1 MAKKGAKEP
10 TLPSPYEVFG
20 MRIQKIISSPKAQ
33 KNRMAVL
40 ERQEGDNPEFWERL
54 LEEIS
59 ENDNVTIA
67 HRDCGGVNV
76 FWTVSEED

>member
-1 MAKKGAKEP
+1 MAKKTAKEP
-10 TLPSPYEVFG
+10 ALPSPYEVFG

-33 KNRMAVL
+33 KDRMAVL
-40 ERQEGDNPEFWERL
+40 DRQEGDNPEFWERL

-76 FWTVSEED
+76 FWTVPEED

>member
-1 MAKKGAKEP
+1 MAKKAAKEP
-10 TLPSPYEVFG
+10 TLQSPYEVFG

-33 KNRMAVL
+33 KDRMAVL
-40 ERQEGDNPEFWERL
+40 NRQEDDNPEFWERL

-76 FWTVSEED
+76 FWTVPEED

>member
-20 MRIQKIISSPKAQ
+20 MRIQKIISSPKPQ
-33 KNRMAVL
+33 KNLMAVL
-40 ERQEGDNPEFWERL
+40 ERQEVDNPEFWERL

>member
-1 MAKKGAKEP
+1 MAKKPVKAP
-10 TLPSPYEVFG
+10 PLPSPYEIFG
-20 MRIQKIISSPKAQ
+20 TRIQKIISSPKAQ
-33 KNRMAVL
+33 KDRMAVL

>member
-1 MAKKGAKEP
+1 MSKKAATP
-10 TLPSPYEVFG
+10 PSPPTPYETFG

-33 KNRMAVL
+33 KEKMAVL

-67 HRDCGGVNV
+67 HRDDGGVNV
-76 FWTVSEED
+76 FWTVPEED

>member
-1 MAKKGAKEP
+1 MAKKAAKEP

-33 KNRMAVL
+33 KDRMAVL
-40 ERQEGDNPEFWERL
+40 NRQEDDNPEFWERL

-76 FWTVSEED
+76 FWTVPEED

>member
-1 MAKKGAKEP
+1 MAKKAAKEP

-33 KNRMAVL
+33 KDRMAVL
-40 ERQEGDNPEFWERL
+40 DRQEGDNPDFWERL

-76 FWTVSEED
+76 FWTVPEED

>member
-1 MAKKGAKEP
+1 MARKAAKEP

-33 KNRMAVL
+33 KDRMAVL
-40 ERQEGDNPEFWERL
+40 DRQEGDNPEFWERL

-67 HRDCGGVNV
+67 HRDCGGVNI
-76 FWTVSEED
+76 FWTVPEED

>member
-33 KNRMAVL
+33 KDRMAVL

-59 ENDNVTIA
+59 ENENVTIA

>member
-33 KNRMAVL
+33 KDRMAVL
-40 ERQEGDNPEFWERL
+40 ERQECDNPEFWERL

>member
-20 MRIQKIISSPKAQ
+20 MRKQKIISSHKAQ
-33 KNRMAVL
+33 KDRMAVL

-67 HRDCGGVNV
+67 YRDDGGVNV
-76 FWTVSEED
+76 FWTVLEED

>member
-33 KNRMAVL
+33 KDRMAVL

-59 ENDNVTIA
+59 EHDNGTIA

>member
-1 MAKKGAKEP
+1 MAKKAAKEP

-20 MRIQKIISSPKAQ
+20 MRIQKIISSPNAQ
-33 KNRMAVL
+33 KDRMAVL
-40 ERQEGDNPEFWERL
+40 DRQEGDNPEFWERL

-76 FWTVSEED
+76 FWTVPEED

>member
-33 KNRMAVL
+33 KDRMAVL

-67 HRDCGGVNV
+67 HRDCGGFNV
-76 FWTVSEED
+76 FWTVPEED